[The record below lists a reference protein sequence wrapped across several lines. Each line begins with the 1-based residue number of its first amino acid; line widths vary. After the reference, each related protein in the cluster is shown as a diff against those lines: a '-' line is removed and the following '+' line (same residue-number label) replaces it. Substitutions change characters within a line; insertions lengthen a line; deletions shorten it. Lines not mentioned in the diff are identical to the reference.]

1 MMARIKHSGRAGLM
15 PARLGMGMLRPPPR
29 SMVPWEM
36 LPWEHVTVF
45 GGSQEWKTWEDL
57 DFSTQ
62 QSLNKTSVKTG

>member
-15 PARLGMGMLRPPPR
+15 PAHLGMGMLRLPPR

-36 LPWEHVTVF
+36 LPWEHLTVF
-45 GGSQEWKTWEDL
+45 GGSQEWKTWEEL